1 VKKQKTKN
9 SERIWDKFLKEE
21 YNLTLFNVG
30 KEHPYSE
37 YINNLKIPVQPNN
50 GDKSPSFLLY
60 NLPET
65 NNEGIINGSYVNK
78 NYMNK
83 LKEKAM
89 SWRWFIML

>member
-1 VKKQKTKN
+1 M
-9 SERIWDKFLKEE
+9 KEE

-37 YINNLKIPVQPNN
+37 YINDLKIPNN
-50 GDKSPSFLLY
+50 GDKSPSFLLH
-60 NLPET
+60 NLSEA
-65 NNEGIINGSYVNK
+65 NNEGMINGGYVNK

-89 SWRWFIML
+89 NRSWFIMLGTSG